1 MHPSP
6 MSDADTSVTSIFNEN
21 VYLTVTKKVKRNA
34 NMMSLVSIYRGQG
47 SKQINMF

>member
-21 VYLTVTKKVKRNA
+21 VYLTVTKKSEKKCKHDVP
-34 NMMSLVSIYRGQG
+34 SLNIQGTGQ
-47 SKQINMF
+47 